1 MLYRICRDILYG
13 LLKLFYGFKVVGAE
27 HLPEKGPII
36 VVANHTN
43 LIDPIVVGCSLR
55 QRQVCF
61 MAKEELFRIPLF
73 RGLIRRL
80 GAFPVKRGK
89 GDRGAFRAAMG
100 ILSAGKVLGMFPE
113 GTRHKDGKIHP
124 LRPGAALLAVETGA
138 AILPMV
144 ITGTNRVALFRFPK
158 IKAYVGSAF
167 KLAGEGEKK
176 ELIRAGTEE
185 IYTRLLELWEKAET
199 GEGKWV
205 KSS

>member
-73 RGLIRRL
+73 AGLIRRL
-80 GAFPVKRGK
+80 GAFPVKRGQ
-89 GDRGAFRAAMG
+89 GDRGAFRAA
-100 ILSAGKVLGMFPE
+100 LEVLAAGKVLGMFPE
-113 GTRHKDGKIHP
+113 GTRYKDGKIHP
-124 LRPGAALLAVETGA
+124 VRPGAAFLAVESGA
-138 AILPMV
+138 MILPV
-144 ITGTNRVALFRFPK
+144 VFTGTCRLALFRFPR
-158 IKAYVGSAF
+158 IRAYVGSPF
-167 KLAGEGEKK
+167 KLEGLAAKK
-176 ELIRAGTEE
+176 ELIRAGTDQ
-185 IYTRLLELWEKAET
+185 IYTRLTELSRKYA
-199 GEGKWV
+199 GGN
-205 KSS
+205 